1 MVSIRQENY
10 QGKSINPSQGPLK
23 ITDKQF
29 NFYAELLPLS
39 YTVRE
44 TGKGV
49 ESTRY
54 HRGASLFTVILEQI
68 KSFLH
73 EIAVFWFLF
82 FNEPFRASWPA
93 KLYKRTV
100 NWYTTFSKKKNKTK
114 NNLSENVV
122 FSTFQSDS
130 LIN

>member
-10 QGKSINPSQGPLK
+10 QGKSINPSQVPLK

-39 YTVRE
+39 FTVRE

-54 HRGASLFTVILEQI
+54 HRGASLFTVILEI
-68 KSFLH
+68 KMH
-73 EIAVFWFLF
+73 EIAVFWFIF
-82 FNEPFRASWPA
+82 
-93 KLYKRTV
+93 KRTISCIV
-100 NWYTTFSKKKNKTK
+100 ASQTLQTYG
-114 NNLSENVV
+114 
-122 FSTFQSDS
+122 
-130 LIN
+130 

>member
-1 MVSIRQENY
+1 MVSFWQENY
-10 QGKSINPSQGPLK
+10 QGKSINPSQVPLK

-29 NFYAELLPLS
+29 NFYVELLPLS
-39 YTVRE
+39 FTVRE

-73 EIAVFWFLF
+73 EIAVFWFIF
-82 FNEPFRASWPA
+82 
-93 KLYKRTV
+93 KRTISCIV
-100 NWYTTFSKKKNKTK
+100 ASQTLQTYG
-114 NNLSENVV
+114 
-122 FSTFQSDS
+122 
-130 LIN
+130 